1 MSRKKNASKAISK
14 AIANGRK
21 CLLENEAK
29 SVCREYGISTPPFRL
44 SSTPKEA
51 MENAKKLGF
60 PVVMKVI
67 SPDIL
72 HKTEAGAVIVRIRNQ
87 QEARKAFTTIVQ
99 RAHNF
104 KPTAEIR
111 GVLVERMIDSFT
123 EVIVGG
129 TRDPQFGPTIM
140 FGLGGIF
147 AEIFQDVSFR
157 VAPLTERDAFE
168 MIHDVRGY
176 PLLSGYRGRPPVD
189 EDALMNIILNIS
201 RLMLDNPSLNQ
212 LDLNPVAITEKG
224 PVVLDARILLA

>member
-1 MSRKKNASKAISK
+1 MSTKRNASKIISK
-14 AIANGRK
+14 AIANDRK

-29 SVCREYGISTPPFRL
+29 VVCRVYRIPTPPFKL

-51 MENAKKLGF
+51 MDNAKKLGF

-72 HKTEAGAVIVRIRNQ
+72 HKTETGGVIVQIRSQ
-87 QEARKAFTTIVQ
+87 QEAKKAFTTIMQ

-104 KPTAEIR
+104 RPTAEIR

-129 TRDPQFGPTIM
+129 MRDPQFGPTVM

-157 VAPLTERDAFE
+157 VAPLTERDASE

-189 EDALMNIILNIS
+189 ENALMNMILNVS
-201 RLMLDNPSLNQ
+201 KLMLDNPSINQ

-224 PVVLDARILLA
+224 PVALDARIVLV